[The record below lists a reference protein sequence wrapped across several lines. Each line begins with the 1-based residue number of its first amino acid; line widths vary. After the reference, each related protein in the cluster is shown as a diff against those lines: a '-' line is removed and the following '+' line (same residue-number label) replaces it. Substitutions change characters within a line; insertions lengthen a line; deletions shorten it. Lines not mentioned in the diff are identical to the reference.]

1 MKLKIF
7 EFNYIIVL
15 SLLERS
21 MKLDMITNKL
31 FHFAKILFPI
41 ISQSIVGMYRNIK
54 KFIKELLAIQSYE
67 NASYLI

>member
-7 EFNYIIVL
+7 EFNYIVVL

-21 MKLDMITNKL
+21 LNLDMITNKL

>member
-7 EFNYIIVL
+7 EFNYIVVL

-21 MKLDMITNKL
+21 INLDMITNKL